1 MSEVFFESFRQAINL
16 IFSGDPLFYEIV
28 FRTFYTAGV
37 GVALACIWS
46 IPLAIAIGLY
56 NFKGRWVLKGLFNAL
71 IGIPTVALGLLLY
84 LLWSNT
90 GPLHNFGGSVFLYSI
105 NGIAIG
111 QAILVT
117 PIIVSFVGNALN
129 AADIQLRD
137 LARTLGASGFR
148 TNLAILKE
156 TIWSVVLAVS
166 ASFNR
171 GFGELGIATIVG
183 GSLIGRTTVLT
194 TSIVL
199 ATGFGEFAIAMAYG
213 IVLMGIV
220 IAITLIINL
229 VERLKREDVTM
240 PKWGLLKSII
250 GERFK

>member
-1 MSEVFFESFRQAINL
+1 MADIFIESFQQAINL
-16 IFSGDPLFYEIV
+16 IFSGNPDFYGIV

-46 IPLAIAIGLY
+46 LPLAIVIGLY
-56 NFKGRWVLKGLFNAL
+56 NFRGRWIIKGLFNAL

-84 LLWSNT
+84 LLWSNS
-90 GPLHNFGGSVFLYSI
+90 GPLPNPALLYSI
-105 NGIAIG
+105 NGIAVG
-111 QAILVT
+111 QAILIT
-117 PIIVSFVGNALN
+117 PIIVTFVGNALN
-129 AADIQLRD
+129 TADLQLRD
-137 LARTLGASGFR
+137 LARTLGASELR

-156 TIWSVVLAVS
+156 TVWSVVLAVS

-183 GSLIGRTTVLT
+183 GALLGRTNVLT

-199 ATGFGEFAIAMAYG
+199 ATGFGAFSYAMAYG

-220 IAITLIINL
+220 ITIALIINL
-229 VERLKREDVTM
+229 IERLKQEDVTL
-240 PKWGLLKSII
+240 PKWSFLKSII
-250 GERFK
+250 GARFK